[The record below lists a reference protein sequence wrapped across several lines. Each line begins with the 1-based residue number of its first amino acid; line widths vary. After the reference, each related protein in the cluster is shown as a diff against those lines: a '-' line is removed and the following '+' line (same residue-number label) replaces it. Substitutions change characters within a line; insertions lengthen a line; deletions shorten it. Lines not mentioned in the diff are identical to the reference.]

1 MMVRAASTPQVH
13 AFTIIELLVTV
24 AIIILLL
31 GLLLVGLQQ
40 AARAAQVAQT
50 KTLMSSINRAL
61 VSFKT
66 DVGYYPPV
74 LGHGS
79 GNGAQQAGQ
88 LGFCRDLLVPPT
100 SNATIQPWNSFTSL
114 PEFLLGYGSRTADG
128 YGVVTR
134 PPPGTVPQANDPMGW
149 REDPRLGIRHPGRD
163 GVWGAVATPN
173 AGTAS
178 GTFGAR
184 NGFNLQGTPNP
195 DDSKR
200 FAGKPLGPYL
210 ELKDA
215 VFLGGITDYNTSTG
229 EPTIVRAT
237 EAPNFDALP
246 KCIVD
251 YWGRPIRYYRRPYT
265 VPDCSTVA
273 TGFNCG
279 DFFALRP
286 QSFGQGTDVDGV
298 ADGSNDT
305 STSRELQSA
314 EFALLS
320 YGPDKSWDP
329 TVRADAQGYNKDN
342 IVEAGP

>member
-1 MMVRAASTPQVH
+1 MRAASQSRVR

-61 VSFKT
+61 VSFKN

-74 LGHGS
+74 LGRGS
-79 GNGAQQAGQ
+79 GNGSQPVGQ
-88 LGFCRDLLVPPT
+88 LGFGRDLLVPPGAISGST
-100 SNATIQPWNSFTSL
+100 SIALQQWNSFTSL
-114 PEFLLGYGSRTADG
+114 PEYLLGYGSRTADG
-128 YGVVTR
+128 YGFEASAAAGGDGGLER
-134 PPPGTVPQANDPMGW
+134 PP
-149 REDPRLGIRHPGRD
+149 LGIRHPGRD
-163 GVWGAVATPN
+163 GVWGAYASPRATGL
-173 AGTAS
+173 ALGS
-178 GTFGAR
+178 FGAR
-184 NGFNLQGTPNP
+184 TVGIGNPNAANP
-195 DDSKR
+195 VFR
-200 FAGKPLGPYL
+200 GKQLGPYL

-215 VFLGGITDYNTSTG
+215 VFLGGITDYNTTTG

-265 VPDCSTVA
+265 MPDCSTVA
-273 TGFNCG
+273 TGFTCG

-286 QSFGQGTDVDGV
+286 QSFEQGTDVDGL
-298 ADGSNDT
+298 ADGGSDT
-305 STSRELQSA
+305 STSRALQAA

-329 TVRADAQGYNKDN
+329 TVRVDAQGYNKDN